1 MPECVK
7 AGERGRKAGAACPLC
22 ELVTASASGHDITLD
37 KEAEV
42 GFLMQSFQWKIP
54 LNGVSLRC
62 R

>member
-22 ELVTASASGHDITLD
+22 EHVTASVSRHDVTLHT
-37 KEAEV
+37 EAEV
-42 GFLMQSFQWKIP
+42 GFLMQSFQWKTL

>member
-22 ELVTASASGHDITLD
+22 ERVTASVSRHDITLHT
-37 KEAEV
+37 EAAV

-54 LNGVSLRC
+54 LNGVGLHC